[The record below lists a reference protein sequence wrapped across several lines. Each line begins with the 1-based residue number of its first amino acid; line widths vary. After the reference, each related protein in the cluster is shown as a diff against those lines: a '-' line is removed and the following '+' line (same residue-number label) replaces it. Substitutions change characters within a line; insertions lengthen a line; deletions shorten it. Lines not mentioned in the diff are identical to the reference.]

1 LFKPIGND
9 TALTFFV
16 LPGLKS
22 FYGIIG
28 DDTLKTLKALVD
40 RKNDILTISPGIK
53 IPLLAKKSLNVH
65 LLLDAK
71 HPESA

>member
-1 LFKPIGND
+1 MQLLFEIP
-9 TALTFFV
+9 
-16 LPGLKS
+16 S
-22 FYGIIG
+22 
-28 DDTLKTLKALVD
+28 LKTLKALVD